1 MTSTSPAR
9 PFSTARSSV
18 DVLHARRWWA
28 LVVLCAAQFIVIVD
42 TSIVAIALPAIQS
55 DLQISSTDLQWV
67 FNAYVVALAGLLL
80 LGGKLAD
87 MFGQRNVFV
96 AGFAILTVASVG
108 AGFAQSASTLF
119 LSRGAMGVGAA
130 LVAPSA
136 LSLLFT
142 TFGAQPRELGRALA
156 FFGAAAPAG
165 GTAGVFLGGV
175 ITEWMDWRWTF
186 LINVPFGLAVLAAT
200 AFVVAPG
207 SRRGGRLDVLGAIT
221 VTSALVIGVY
231 GVVTAPEEGWASTRT
246 LALIGTALALLA
258 LFIMVEALHKE
269 PLLRLGVFRVPRLA
283 AGNIAM
289 ALLGAAWIPL
299 WFFLNLYLQQVLG
312 YEAFGSGLALLP
324 MTGAIMLLMV
334 VATGRL
340 TARLGLRTNI
350 AAGMGLLVGALL
362 LFAQS
367 PADGN
372 FLAHVLPASL
382 LAAAGMSLVFVPAMV
397 SATAGASESDAGL
410 ASGLVN
416 TSYQVGS
423 ALGLAAMVAVAQS
436 NTGGTS
442 VSQLNDGFHAAFY
455 GAAVL
460 AAIGVAVALGLMRTN
475 SSPLQPTAA
484 PGDAS

>member
-1 MTSTSPAR
+1 
-9 PFSTARSSV
+9 
-18 DVLHARRWWA
+18 
-28 LVVLCAAQFIVIVD
+28 
-42 TSIVAIALPAIQS
+42 
-55 DLQISSTDLQWV
+55 
-67 FNAYVVALAGLLL
+67 
-80 LGGKLAD
+80 
-87 MFGQRNVFV
+87 
-96 AGFAILTVASVG
+96 
-108 AGFAQSASTLF
+108 
-119 LSRGAMGVGAA
+119 MGVGAA

-136 LSLLFT
+136 LSLLFA

-200 AFVVAPG
+200 AIAVAPG
-207 SRRGGRLDVLGAIT
+207 SRRGGRLDVLGALT

-246 LALIGTALALLA
+246 LALIGTALALLVS
-258 LFIMVEALHKE
+258 FIMVEALHKE
-269 PLLRLGVFRVPRLA
+269 PLLRLGIFRVPRLA

-312 YEAFGSGLALLP
+312 FEAFGSGLALLP

-340 TARLGLRTNI
+340 TARFGLRTNI

-423 ALGLAAMVAVAQS
+423 ALGLAAMVAVAQT

-475 SSPLQPTAA
+475 PSHRQPTGE

>member
-1 MTSTSPAR
+1 
-9 PFSTARSSV
+9 
-18 DVLHARRWWA
+18 LHERRWWA
-28 LVVLCAAQFIVIVD
+28 LAVLCAAQFIVIVD
-42 TSIVAIALPAIQS
+42 TSIVAIALPAIQR
-55 DLQISSTDLQWV
+55 DLDISSTNLQWV

-87 MFGQRNVFV
+87 MFGQRKVFV
-96 AGFAILTVASVG
+96 AGFATLTVASIF
-108 AGFAQSASTLF
+108 AGFAQSGSALF

-136 LSLLFT
+136 LSLLFA
-142 TFGAQPRELGRALA
+142 TFGSQPRELNRALA

-186 LINVPFGLAVLAAT
+186 LINVPFGLAVLVAT
-200 AFVVAPG
+200 AVVVAPG
-207 SRRGGRLDVLGAIT
+207 SRRGGHLDVLGALI

-231 GVVTAPEEGWASTRT
+231 GVVTAPEEGWATTRT
-246 LALIGTALALLA
+246 LGLLGTALALLA
-258 LFIMVEALHKE
+258 SFVLVEAVQKA
-269 PLLRLGVFRVPRLA
+269 PLLRLGIFRIPRLA
-283 AGNIAM
+283 AGNISM

-312 YEAFGSGLALLP
+312 YEAFASGLALLP

-334 VATGRL
+334 IATGRL
-340 TARLGLRTNI
+340 MMRFGLRTNI
-350 AAGMGLLVGALL
+350 AVGMGFLVASLL
-362 LFAQS
+362 LLAQS
-367 PADGN
+367 AADGN
-372 FLAHVLPASL
+372 FLVHVLPASL
-382 LAAAGMSLVFVPAMV
+382 LAAAGMSLAFVPAMV
-397 SATAGASESDAGL
+397 AATAGAPESDGGL

-423 ALGLAAMVAVAQS
+423 ALGLAAMVAVAQT
-436 NTGGTS
+436 NTDGTS

-460 AAIGVAVALGLMRTN
+460 AAVGVALALYLMRPTN
-475 SSPLQPTAA
+475 GSTER
-484 PGDAS
+484 